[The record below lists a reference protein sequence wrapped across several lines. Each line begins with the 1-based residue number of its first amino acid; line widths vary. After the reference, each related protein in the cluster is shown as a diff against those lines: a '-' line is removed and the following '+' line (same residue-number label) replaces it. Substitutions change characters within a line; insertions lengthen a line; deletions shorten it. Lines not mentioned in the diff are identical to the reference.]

1 MTRRPQ
7 TVVFA
12 SNNAGK
18 VAEVASIVAA
28 ANVVLVPQ
36 SEFAV
41 PEAAETGLT
50 FVENA
55 LLKARNACRH
65 TDKPALADDS
75 GLVVDALAGA
85 PGIRS
90 ARYAGD
96 EASDAANNALLLEAL
111 RGLPP
116 EQRVA
121 RFVCVLAFLR
131 HAEDPLP
138 LICHG
143 IWPGRILQEPRGEHG
158 FGYDPLFQPDDA
170 PVSAAELD
178 PERKNSLSHR
188 GRALR
193 ELLAKLSAIRE
204 Q

>member
-1 MTRRPQ
+1 MMRRPQ

-178 PERKNSLSHR
+178 PERKNALSHR

-193 ELLAKLSAIRE
+193 ELLTTLSTIRE

>member
-1 MTRRPQ
+1 MTRPPR

-18 VAEVASIVAA
+18 VAEVAELVAA
-28 ANVVLVPQ
+28 ANITLVPQ
-36 SEFAV
+36 SDFAV

-50 FVENA
+50 FIENA

-65 TDKPALADDS
+65 TGKPALADDS

-96 EASDAANNALLLEAL
+96 QASDDANNALLLEAL
-111 RGLPP
+111 RDLPP
-116 EQRVA
+116 DRRTA
-121 RFVCVLAFLR
+121 RFVCVLVFLR

-138 LICHG
+138 HICHG
-143 IWPGRILQEPRGEHG
+143 IWPGRILQEPRGQHG

-178 PERKNSLSHR
+178 PAHKNALSHR

-193 ELLAKLSAIRE
+193 ELLAVLGAPTE